1 MFIQFS
7 ILLYV
12 AFWSCPLTL
21 VKCSLKLCK
30 QLCLP
35 EPSFMWT
42 RQVTFFPPSPPNL
55 FVNWASLKAMAG
67 IYYPLGSFKCMFT
80 FFHKNWGIA
89 PAGVAQ
95 WTECQHA
102 SQTVAGWLSVRVHAW
117 IAGQV
122 SSRWHVK
129 GNWSVYLSHID
140 VSLPLFFPSLPLSLK
155 INK

>member
-12 AFWSCPLTL
+12 AFWSLLLTL
-21 VKCSLKLCK
+21 GKHSLKLINNCVCQK
-30 QLCLP
+30 YYLRELGKLP
-35 EPSFMWT
+35 FC
-42 RQVTFFPPSPPNL
+42 PPSPNVI
-55 FVNWASLKAMAG
+55 VNWVSLKAMAG